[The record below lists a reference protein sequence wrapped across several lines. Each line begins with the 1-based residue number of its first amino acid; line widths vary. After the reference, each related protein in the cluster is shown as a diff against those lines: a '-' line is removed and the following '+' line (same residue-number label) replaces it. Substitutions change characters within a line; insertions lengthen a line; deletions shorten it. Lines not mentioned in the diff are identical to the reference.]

1 MPSAVSETMRGSS
14 PLARGLPAIISSVV
28 MMRRIIPARAGF
40 TPPRGMRCRAPR
52 DHPRSRGVYVVNWL
66 VYTAWPGSSPLARG
80 LRLQTGVVRTRKR
93 IIPARAGFTTDAG
106 GRRRGWRDH
115 PRSRGVY
122 HHELRHGQAAD
133 RIIPARAGFTSRRPP
148 TEAPTRDHPRSRGVY
163 NLLLMVIMLTL
174 GSSPLAR
181 GLHRVG
187 RRIRRRSRII
197 PARAGFTVREVLDFP
212 RERIIPARAGFT
224 GG

>member
-1 MPSAVSETMRGSS
+1 MSAGSS
-14 PLARGLPAIISSVV
+14 PLARGLPT
-28 MMRRIIPARAGF
+28 RRSRPRPRAGIIPARAGF
-40 TPPRGMRCRAPR
+40 TRRSPSPRPGAR

-133 RIIPARAGFTSRRPP
+133 RIIPARAGFTSKRPP
-148 TEAPTRDHPRSRGVY
+148 TGAPTRDHPRSRGVY
-163 NLLLMVIMLTL
+163 PTRYPRLPPEK

-181 GLHRVG
+181 GLPRPAALNAG
-187 RRIRRRSRII
+187 QLRII
-197 PARAGFTVREVLDFP
+197 PARAGFTSVP
-212 RERIIPARAGFT
+212 RHSPRSSSDHPRSRGVYPSLS
-224 GG
+224 

>member
-1 MPSAVSETMRGSS
+1 
-14 PLARGLPAIISSVV
+14 

-133 RIIPARAGFTSRRPP
+133 RIIPARAGFTSKRPP
-148 TEAPTRDHPRSRGVY
+148 TGAPTRDHPRSRGVY
-163 NLLLMVIMLTL
+163 PNPAERPNL
-174 GSSPLAR
+174 
-181 GLHRVG
+181 
-187 RRIRRRSRII
+187 RRRII
-197 PARAGFTVREVLDFP
+197 PARAGFTRRTGRSCTRVADHP
-212 RERIIPARAGFT
+212 RSRGVYNVVVPVFPARFGSSPLARGLPM
-224 GG
+224 GIGHGPG